1 MIEIVTDY
9 HEASGIT
16 HNGTMHADEVFATAF
31 LALYFNNFKV
41 IRVSEVPNDVSVN
54 TIIYDIGKG
63 KFDHH
68 QTNAKIRDNGIK
80 YSSFG
85 LIFEEYG
92 LKYLKK
98 LKLKNS
104 KEIYNYFI
112 KDFVEAID
120 AIDNG
125 VFPEIKANYRIK
137 TVSDLIK
144 LFNPSYNSFEDETTS
159 FIEAVEFATT
169 ILKKELKNVTS
180 KVEANKKV
188 KLLLNKTKGPI
199 LILDEYLPYE
209 ETVLTSL
216 QGKKIKLVIYPSNR
230 GGYAVKTVPLSLID
244 KNSRVYFPKKWASL
258 TDEKLEE
265 VSLVKNAC
273 FCHVNRFILTAKTK
287 EAAIKLAEIT
297 VKEDE
302 KN

>member
-144 LFNPSYNSFEDETTS
+144 LFNPSYNSFEDETKS

-244 KNSRVYFPKKWASL
+244 KNSRVYFPKKWAGL